1 MKLRRPIST
10 FTITLIVLLSG
21 FLPGFPVQATG
32 NTANAKKTAASARPR
47 PSELVDINHAD
58 VEELK
63 SLPGIQDAL
72 AAKIVK
78 NRPYANKTQLSSK
91 GVIPAATYR
100 KIRALIIAKQ

>member
-1 MKLRRPIST
+1 MKLAQST
-10 FTITLIVLLSG
+10 IVVLAILLAG
-21 FLPGFPVQATG
+21 WLGPGPAH
-32 NTANAKKTAASARPR
+32 AATAAAAKTTAARSVPKA
-47 PSELVDINHAD
+47 SELGDVNSAT

-63 SLPGIQDAL
+63 TLPGIGDAY

-91 GVIPAATYR
+91 GVIPIAAYA